1 MEKFP
6 YRVSSEEEDPSKEP
20 LDYEEKIDDVEAS
33 IEAFEEIMYHKEM
46 QIVSL
51 EFQVQAYTHK
61 LMSLGCE
68 GVVNEFE
75 FQEDLL
81 LNKGDQRNGENG
93 GHSSIVRRLHSV
105 PPIKFLSSRRATARR
120 ERSTSPVLDVIP
132 MIMKDSTDK
141 EVAKPGLDL
150 TRKLGDFACGSGTL
164 DSYLNKIKEW

>member
-1 MEKFP
+1 MVKMEARHYK
-6 YRVSSEEEDPSKEP
+6 RVA
-20 LDYEEKIDDVEAS
+20 EEKIGDVEAS